1 MIGIDHQQGD
11 TEMTNT
17 THSNIGRIVEIGFG
31 PTMTK
36 GTVIAE
42 QTKMVRGRE
51 RKYLTIQ
58 RQDGSCFEKDARHAS
73 FAMEFMSPSEAF
85 ADLNL
90 DEAINARLG
99 LK

>member
-1 MIGIDHQQGD
+1 M
-11 TEMTNT
+11 T
-17 THSNIGRIVEIGFG
+17 THSNIGRIVEIGSG

-42 QTKMVRGRE
+42 NIKTVRGRE
-51 RKYLTIQ
+51 CTFLTIR
-58 RQDGSCFEKDARHAS
+58 RQDGSCFDQDARRTS
-73 FAMEFMSPSEAF
+73 FSWDFMSPAEAC
-85 ADLNL
+85 ADANL